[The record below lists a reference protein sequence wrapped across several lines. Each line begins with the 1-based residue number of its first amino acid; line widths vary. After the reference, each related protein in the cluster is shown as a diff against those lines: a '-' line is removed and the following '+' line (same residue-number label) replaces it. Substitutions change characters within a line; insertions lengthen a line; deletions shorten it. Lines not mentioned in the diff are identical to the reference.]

1 MSIKFTNNSI
11 KGNFEMEC
19 ERLHRTIEYDNVL
32 SGKYH
37 LVWVIKENNIEKYRI
52 VWKNNVN
59 EYQIFNI
66 CNEPTDVP
74 FNFYMES
81 NNNNIR
87 IIKAEK
93 AGRNLKAAKFL
104 KQFIHLALIVNNFIR
119 FGYCKKPID
128 ALDNNYINNNSNNN
142 SKEEVKMSRL
152 EKVVEEVKKARIG
165 SGKPWIFDDNG
176 KIKDEVICGEVVK
189 LLEDFKDYEI
199 NVSDRYI
206 ENFLS
211 RDDVKGYNTYNV
223 NAAISND
230 LDYKILET
238 DDNCIVVMQVHLY
251 GDIRGGY
258 SDFFALKFDN
268 IFAFYNLDNW
278 IQCKDIND
286 QYTATIYLYQECYS
300 VYDYKNDEDVGE
312 YYECEIND
320 LLETLNKEKLNS

>member
-1 MSIKFTNNSI
+1 MSIKFTNNST

-19 ERLHRTIEYDNVL
+19 QTLNRTIEYDNVL
-32 SGKYH
+32 SSKYH

-52 VWKNNVN
+52 VWKNSLNQ
-59 EYQIFNI
+59 YQIFNI
-66 CNEPTDVP
+66 CNEPNDVP

-93 AGRNLKAAKFL
+93 AGRHLKAAKFL

-119 FGYCKKPID
+119 FGYCKRPID
-128 ALDNNYINNNSNNN
+128 ALNNNYINNNSNNN

-152 EKVVEEVKKARIG
+152 EKVIKEVKRARIG
-165 SGKPWIFDDNG
+165 SSNPWIFDDNG
-176 KIKDEVICGEVVK
+176 KIKNAVICGEVLK

-199 NVSDRYI
+199 NVSNKYI
-206 ENFLS
+206 KNFLS

-258 SDFFALKFDN
+258 SNFFALKFDSV
-268 IFAFYNLDNW
+268 FDFYNLDNW
-278 IQCKDIND
+278 IQTKDIND

>member
-19 ERLHRTIEYDNVL
+19 QTLNRTIEYDNVL
-32 SGKYH
+32 SSKYH

-74 FNFYMES
+74 FNFYMISKNKQIE
-81 NNNNIR
+81 IV
-87 IIKAEK
+87 KATK

-104 KQFIHLALIVNNFIR
+104 KQFIHLALVVNNCIR

-128 ALDNNYINNNSNNN
+128 ANYINDNSNSN
-142 SKEEVKMSRL
+142 SKEEVKMTRL
-152 EKVVEEVKKARIG
+152 QRVIEEVKRARIG
-165 SGKPWIFDDNG
+165 NSRPWIFDDNG
-176 KIKDEVICGEVVK
+176 KIQNKVICGEVLE
-189 LLEDFKDYEI
+189 LLDEFQDYEI
-199 NVSDRYI
+199 NVSDGYI
-206 ENFLS
+206 ENFLK
-211 RDDVKGYNTYNV
+211 RDDISAYNTYNA
-223 NAAISND
+223 NANISND
-230 LDYKILET
+230 LDYRILET
-238 DDNCIVVMQVHLY
+238 DDYCIVVMQVHLY

-258 SDFFALKFDN
+258 SEFFALKFDN
-268 IFAFYNLDNW
+268 SFEFYSLENW

-286 QYTATIYLYQECYS
+286 QYTATIYLDRECYS

-312 YYECEIND
+312 YYECETKD
-320 LLETLNKEKLNS
+320 LLETLNKEKSNVD

>member
-1 MSIKFTNNSI
+1 MSIKFTNHTA

-19 ERLHRTIEYDNVL
+19 QTLNRTIEYDNVL
-32 SGKYH
+32 SSKYH

-52 VWKNNVN
+52 VFKNNVN

-93 AGRNLKAAKFL
+93 AGRHLKAAKFL
-104 KQFIHLALIVNNFIR
+104 QQFIHLALIINNFIR
-119 FGYCKKPID
+119 FGYCKKPNEV
-128 ALDNNYINNNSNNN
+128 LDNNQNNN

-152 EKVVEEVKKARIG
+152 EKVTKEVKRARIG
-165 SGKPWIFDDNG
+165 SGKSWIFDDNG
-176 KIKDEVICGEVVK
+176 KIKNAVICGEVLK
-189 LLEDFKDYEI
+189 WLEDFKDYEI
-199 NVSDRYI
+199 NVSDKYI
-206 ENFLS
+206 KNFLE
-211 RDDVKGYNTYNV
+211 RNDTKAYNTYNA

-230 LDYKILET
+230 LDYRILET
-238 DDNCIVVMQVHLY
+238 DDTCIIVMQVHLY

-258 SDFFALKFDN
+258 SEYFVLKFDDSFE
-268 IFAFYNLDNW
+268 FANLDNW
-278 IQCKDIND
+278 IQSKDIND

>member
-1 MSIKFTNNSI
+1 MSIKFTNNTA

-19 ERLHRTIEYDNVL
+19 QTLNRTIEYDNVL
-32 SGKYH
+32 SSKYH

-74 FNFYMES
+74 FNFYMISKNKQIE
-81 NNNNIR
+81 IV
-87 IIKAEK
+87 KATK

-104 KQFIHLALIVNNFIR
+104 KQFIHLALVVNNCIR

-128 ALDNNYINNNSNNN
+128 ANYINDNSNNN

-165 SGKPWIFDDNG
+165 SGKLWIFDDNG
-176 KIKDEVICGEVVK
+176 KIKDEVICGEVLK
-189 LLEDFKDYEI
+189 LLADFKDYEI

-230 LDYKILET
+230 LDYYVLET
-238 DDNCIVVMQVHLY
+238 NETCIVIMKVHLF
-251 GDIRGGY
+251 GDIRCGY
-258 SDFFALKFDN
+258 SDYFALKFDSV
-268 IFAFYNLDNW
+268 FDFYSLDNW
-278 IQCKDIND
+278 IQSKEINE

-320 LLETLNKEKLNS
+320 LLETLNKEN